1 MAIIVKF
8 IGSLRN
14 FFEEGNETFDY
25 ETDITI
31 KELINLIINTKPNI
45 KELLISPQNDEFRLN
60 SLILV
65 NGVEISVL
73 NGLETKLFD
82 EDEITLI
89 PVIHGG

>member
-1 MAIIVKF
+1 MVIIVKF

-31 KELINLIINTKPNI
+31 KELINRIINTKPNI

>member
-45 KELLISPQNDEFRLN
+45 RELLISPQNDEFRLN

>member
-1 MAIIVKF
+1 MVIIVKF

-45 KELLISPQNDEFRLN
+45 RELLISPQNDEFRLN